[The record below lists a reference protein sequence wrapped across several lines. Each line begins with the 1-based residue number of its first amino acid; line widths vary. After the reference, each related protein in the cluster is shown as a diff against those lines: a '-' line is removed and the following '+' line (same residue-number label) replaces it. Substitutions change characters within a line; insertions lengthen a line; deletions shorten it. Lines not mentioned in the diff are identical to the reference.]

1 MRKLA
6 ITITGIFALT
16 LATAGCK
23 QETGTPEPVRPV
35 LTTVVEPTLP
45 VSTVT
50 AGSVEPR
57 YTTNN
62 WVPRAGPSHLAPRQR
77 RRLG

>member
-45 VSTVT
+45 ASTVA
-50 AGSVEPR
+50 AGSCRTPIHDEYR
-57 YTTNN
+57 
-62 WVPRAGPSHLAPRQR
+62 VPRAGPSHLAPRQR

>member
-23 QETGTPEPVRPV
+23 QETADARACSTGADDCGRADAAGQHCNRGQCRTPIHDE
-35 LTTVVEPTLP
+35 
-45 VSTVT
+45 
-50 AGSVEPR
+50 
-57 YTTNN
+57 Y
-62 WVPRAGPSHLAPRQR
+62 WVPRAGPSHLAPRQC